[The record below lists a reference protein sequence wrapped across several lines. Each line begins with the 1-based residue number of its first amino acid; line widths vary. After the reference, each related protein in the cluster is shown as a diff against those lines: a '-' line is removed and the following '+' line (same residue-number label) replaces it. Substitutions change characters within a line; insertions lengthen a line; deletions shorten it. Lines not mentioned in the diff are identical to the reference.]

1 MNRRTLRGLVRNERG
16 TAVLLALGFMVF
28 LLAMA
33 GFAVDLAYQMA
44 ATGEIE
50 RSMEAAALAG
60 AGKLGFND
68 TVFPTVRD
76 WAVQYAGFN
85 TIHKTGNM
93 VINSSTGF
101 TRNDPN
107 SPDGSVVLG
116 IWNGSTRTFAPSTD
130 GTQVNAVRCQWQ
142 TTVPTMF
149 LRVLG
154 IQSLPVSAQGI
165 AVANP
170 NQQIPP
176 NACPFPVGMSSCFF
190 GGATSAGCGSFL
202 SLISSSDN
210 SAVGANTG
218 AWVSLTACPNCNVNT
233 NTARDAIQAAAAGA
247 CPPAGIEVG
256 DTVGANNGML
266 QNAYDAAYDAFINK
280 YNEADP
286 ATGLPRE
293 FVVYQQDGVTEAY
306 RGRGW
311 EVYVPVIDT
320 GAACPPGSVN
330 GNMQI
335 VGFSKL
341 IIAQVR
347 KQNGQCAVA
356 NHFRSG
362 DNPWDSKCFS
372 DKNGTATS
380 LDSGTQGQ
388 RAIYGYYNCGQWMSP
403 PTDVPVPRTSLSD
416 RLRLVKTY

>member
-1 MNRRTLRGLVRNERG
+1 MNRRTLGDIVRNERG

-28 LLAMA
+28 LLALA
-33 GFAVDLAYQMA
+33 GFAVDVAYQMA
-44 ATGEIE
+44 ATGEVE

-85 TIHKTGNM
+85 TIHKTGDM
-93 VINSSTGF
+93 VINSATGF
-101 TRNDPN
+101 VRNDANDPA
-107 SPDGSVVLG
+107 GSVVLG
-116 IWNGSTRTFAPSTD
+116 IWDGSNRTFTPSVD
-130 GTQVNAVRCQWQ
+130 GTRVNAVRCQWQ

-176 NACPFPVGMSSCFF
+176 NACPFPIGMSSCFF
-190 GGATSAGCGSFL
+190 GGATSSGCGSFL

-218 AWVSLTACPNCNVNT
+218 AWVSLTACPNCSVN
-233 NTARDAIQAAAAGA
+233 NNIVKTAIDNAAAGT
-247 CPPAGIEVG
+247 CGPTPLEVG
-256 DTVGANNGML
+256 DDVAANNGML
-266 QNAYDAAYDAFINK
+266 QNAYDAAYDAFKTK
-280 YNEADP
+280 YSEVDP
-286 ATGLPRE
+286 ATGRPRE
-293 FVVYQQDGVTEAY
+293 YVVYQQDGTTEAY
-306 RGRGW
+306 RGQGW
-311 EVYVPVIDT
+311 EVYIPVIDT
-320 GAACPPGSVN
+320 GGACPPGAVT
-330 GNMQI
+330 GEMQV

-347 KQNGQCAVA
+347 KQNGDCAVA

-362 DNPWDSKCFS
+362 DNPWDSKCFA

-380 LDSGTQGQ
+380 LDSGVQGQ
-388 RAIYGYYNCGQWMSP
+388 RAIYGFYSCGQWMSP